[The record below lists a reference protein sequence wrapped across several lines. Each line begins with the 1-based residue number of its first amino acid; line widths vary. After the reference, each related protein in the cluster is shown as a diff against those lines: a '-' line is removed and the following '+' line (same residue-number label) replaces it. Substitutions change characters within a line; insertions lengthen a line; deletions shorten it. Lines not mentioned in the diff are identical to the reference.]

1 MMHAYFC
8 SLTSYFLNAHII
20 TPLAYEESFSI
31 IKRLKNAARC
41 KEDCRTG
48 IDYRPS
54 YIPYCEVEFVGS
66 IIKWLVQSAL

>member
-1 MMHAYFC
+1 MMHAYFR

-41 KEDCRTG
+41 KEDFNVYQKIREDLNG
-48 IDYRPS
+48 APKGYS
-54 YIPYCEVEFVGS
+54 Y
-66 IIKWLVQSAL
+66 